1 METLITPMSSE
12 KNIRMIEKENK
23 LCFIIHKSATAKNVK
38 NAVETQFKVK
48 VAKVNTLYD
57 TKGQKKAYVKLSDEF
72 NAMDIATSL
81 GLI

>member
-23 LCFIIHKSATAKNVK
+23 LCFIVDKNATAKIIK
-38 NAVETQFKVK
+38 KAVETQFKVK

-57 TKGQKKAYVKLSDEF
+57 TKGQKKAYVKLSEEN

>member
-23 LCFIIHKSATAKNVK
+23 LCFIVDKNATAKNVK
-38 NAVETQFKVK
+38 KAVETQFKVK
-48 VAKVNTLYD
+48 VVKVNTLYD
-57 TKGQKKAYVKLSDEF
+57 TKGQKKAYVKLSEEN

>member
-23 LCFIIHKSATAKNVK
+23 LCFIIDKNATAKNVK
-38 NAVETQFKVK
+38 KAVEAQFKVR

-57 TKGQKKAYVKLSDEF
+57 TKGQKKAYVKLSPED

>member
-1 METLITPMSSE
+1 METLVTPMSSE

-23 LCFIIHKSATAKNVK
+23 LCFIIDKNATAKNVK
-38 NAVETQFKVK
+38 KAVEEQFKVK

-57 TKGQKKAYVKLSDEF
+57 TNGRKKAYVKLSEE
-72 NAMDIATSL
+72 NSAMDIATSL